1 MSKKRIDKQTRS
13 QYLVLASLTHDL
25 TGEEE
30 SDIFGYL
37 AKFGVSGFF
46 ARIDATELPPEL
58 KSQLNELQAYLINY
72 EGVMVDVDV

>member
-1 MSKKRIDKQTRS
+1 MNKKRLDRQTRS

-30 SDIFGYL
+30 SDIFSYL

-46 ARIDATELPPEL
+46 ARIDVTELPSEL
-58 KSQLNELQAYLINY
+58 KSQLNDLQAYVINY
-72 EGVMVDVDV
+72 EGVMADVDA